1 MRYILLDDEADE
13 ATRNIP
19 TTTYVLDVSN
29 LRNPRFVGEYR
40 AETMAIDHNQ
50 YIVGSYS
57 YQANNNA
64 GLRILR
70 IDDPEDPQ
78 NGLVEEAIFDI
89 DIAPRMGV
97 PGVFIP
103 TLLFVRHCSREFS
116 ISKSPQSLGCTV
128 CAIAI
133 EKLWDYFVSEA
144 YLREMDITRRPSDQ
158 HLPSLPTHGDISC

>member
-1 MRYILLDDEADE
+1 VFVSGQQQRW
-13 ATRNIP
+13 TSNI
-19 TTTYVLDVSN
+19 
-29 LRNPRFVGEYR
+29 
-40 AETMAIDHNQ
+40 AH
-50 YIVGSYS
+50 
-57 YQANNNA
+57 
-64 GLRILR
+64 
-70 IDDPEDPQ
+70 PQ